1 MSVKLEMQTTSKEIM
16 EALEKIIQQLEEQ
29 GVAKEEIEEKI
40 DIIEEDIKQQIK
52 SIQTKLNFIIYQ
64 SLSTSRII
72 V

>member
-1 MSVKLEMQTTSKEIM
+1 MQTTSKEIM